1 MKLNKTAL
9 AALAVI
15 GLGMVATQANAL
27 TATFTSVLAPGP
39 SAFSTQAGASTIDF
53 DAIAYA
59 PTNAGAVATPTNYSG
74 TAGGVG
80 YSYTGGALYNPIASP
95 IPNISA
101 RPVGSLNNYWS
112 IGTSSQQT
120 GPGIATF
127 TAPLSYYGFLWGS
140 TDTFNSVD
148 FYSGPTGSTLVGSV
162 FAPPVPQ
169 GTQSKAVYANIFAS
183 AGQAFT
189 KIVFNSSNNA
199 FETDNHAVVAI
210 PEPETYAMLLA
221 GLGLIGTIAR
231 RRNKSK
237 SV

>member
-80 YSYTGGALYNPIASP
+80 YSYTGGALYNTITSP

-112 IGTSSQQT
+112 IGTSSQQQ

-127 TAPLSYYGFLWGS
+127 SVPLSYYGFLWGS
-140 TDTFNSVD
+140 TDSFNKVE
-148 FYSGPTGSTLVGSV
+148 FYSGASLVGTMY
-162 FAPPVPQ
+162 APPVPTGSQ
-169 GTQSKAVYANIFAS
+169 IKAQYANVFAS
-183 AGQAFT
+183 AGQQFT
-189 KIVFNSSNNA
+189 MIKFHSSSNA
-199 FETDNHAVVAI
+199 FETDNHAVVAV

>member
-15 GLGMVATQANAL
+15 GLGLVSTQASAL
-27 TATFTSVLAPGP
+27 TTSFTSVLVAGP
-39 SAFSTQAGASTIDF
+39 TAFSAQAGASTIDF
-53 DAIAYA
+53 DAVAYA
-59 PTNAGAVATPTNYSG
+59 PTNAGAVQSPANYTG
-74 TAGGVG
+74 TAGGVS
-80 YSYTGGALYNPIASP
+80 YSYTGGALYNTVTTP

-112 IGTSSQQT
+112 IGTSSQQV

-127 TAPLSYYGFLWGS
+127 SGPLSYYGFLWGS
-140 TDTFNSVD
+140 TDTFNKVE
-148 FYSGPTGSTLVGSV
+148 FYSGASLVGTV
-162 FAPPVPQ
+162 YAPPVPTGSQ
-169 GTQSKAVYANIFAS
+169 IKAQYANVFAS

-189 KIVFNSSNNA
+189 MIKFYSTSNA
-199 FETDNHAVVAI
+199 FETDNHAVTAV